1 MANMTMTSTTMGN
14 ITMGS
19 ITRTTAIER
28 KRSIMVTGVDITM
41 PRNICTVLFGLFD
54 LFIGQS
60 SDPYTLYW

>member
-1 MANMTMTSTTMGN
+1 MTNTTMGN
-14 ITMGS
+14 TTNITA
-19 ITRTTAIER
+19 TNRR
-28 KRSIMVTGVDITM
+28 RSIMVTGVDITM